1 MFENFTDTEIIKK
14 IDDTVKEHE
23 LKKQEIINLTY
34 QIDILTSNLDKLE
47 EQYVILIDELN
58 KRKNGI
64 R

>member
-23 LKKQEIINLTY
+23 LKKQEIIDLTY
-34 QIDILTSNLDKLE
+34 QLDILTSNLDKLE